1 MQRED
6 DTVAAND
13 TPLDRAETPDS
24 PMAPGLEHVQDWIFD
39 LDNTLYPAT
48 SSLFPQIDTRMKA
61 FIAEFLGIEPHK
73 AFEIQKRYYHEYGT
87 TLRGL
92 MLKHGLEPD
101 EFLAYVHDVD
111 HSVLE
116 ADAEMDA
123 AIAALPGRKLIFTN
137 GSEKHAEDVLERLK
151 LAHHF
156 SGIFDIRAAEFI
168 PKPQPETYARM
179 TQAFGVDPKV
189 SAFFE
194 DSASNLKPA
203 AEIGMTTIWVR
214 PADAPWFRQSHD
226 LSHCHHI
233 TDDLVSWLKA
243 AGRTLKGAA

>member
-1 MQRED
+1 MAENQ
-6 DTVAAND
+6 
-13 TPLDRAETPDS
+13 TPLEQAETPDS
-24 PMAPGLEHVQDWIFD
+24 PNAPGLEHVEDWIFD

-48 SSLFPQIDTRMKA
+48 SSLFPQIDVRMKE
-61 FIAEFLGIEPHK
+61 FIAAFLKVDPHT

-116 ADAEMDA
+116 PCAALDA
-123 AIAALPGRKLIFTN
+123 ALTALPGRKLIFTN
-137 GSEKHAEDVLERLK
+137 GSERHAERVLETLQ

-156 SGIFDIRAAEFI
+156 DGIFDIRAAQFI
-168 PKPQPETYARM
+168 PKPQPETYAAM
-179 TQAFGVDPKV
+179 LHHFGVRPEV

-194 DSASNLKPA
+194 DSAINLKPA
-203 AEIGMTTIWVR
+203 AEIGMTTVWVR
-214 PADAPWFRQSHD
+214 PHDAQWFRHTHD
-226 LSHCHHI
+226 LSYCHHI
-233 TDDLVSWLKA
+233 TDDLVEWLEA
-243 AGRTLKGAA
+243 AGKTLGPRG